1 MRNPKRISH
10 YMTTCSKNL
19 FKHFKFCYQTK
30 INGEKLQHVFQFFM
44 NLMIFSF
51 KKKVIKY
58 LCKKQIQEKKTCQV
72 FECFQSHC
80 HILKKL
86 HEFLNM
92 MSAIFIFEK
101 NSFIF
106 SFVGY
111 GLITKS
117 LEARCRFEKV
127 TEKTKCQKMNV
138 KFLQQN

>member
-30 INGEKLQHVFQFFM
+30 INGKKLQHGFQCFA
-44 NLMIFSF
+44 NLMNFSF
-51 KKKVIKY
+51 KKKWLNICAKVFFFFKR
-58 LCKKQIQEKKTCQV
+58 TCQV

-92 MSAIFIFEK
+92 MSAIIIFEK

-111 GLITKS
+111 GLMTKS
-117 LEARCRFEKV
+117 LEARCTFEKV
-127 TEKTKCQKMNV
+127 AEKTKCQKMNV